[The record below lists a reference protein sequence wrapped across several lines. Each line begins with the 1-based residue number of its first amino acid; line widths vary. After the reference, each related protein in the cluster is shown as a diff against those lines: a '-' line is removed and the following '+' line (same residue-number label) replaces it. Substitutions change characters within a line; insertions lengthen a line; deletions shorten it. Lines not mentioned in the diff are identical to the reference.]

1 MCAAAHHERV
11 LFFRILSDNES
22 MFDHLIDLTYR
33 RNKKEALGFYIASL
47 FLFTAIGAL
56 VASGY
61 ALLTG
66 ANIQNVSGALA
77 SHGEKIGA
85 IIIAIGS
92 AGLGIAILSAK
103 KESRYGFALLALA
116 GGVFSLFGGALLGFI
131 IPAYLTT
138 RPAPETIAPD
148 QDNEIDAMASPH

>member
-1 MCAAAHHERV
+1 
-11 LFFRILSDNES
+11 
-22 MFDHLIDLTYR
+22 MFNNLINLAYR

-56 VASGY
+56 IASAY

-66 ANIQNVSGALA
+66 TNIQNLSGALA
-77 SHGEKIGA
+77 SRGEQIGA

-92 AGLGIAILSAK
+92 GVLAIAILSAK

-116 GGVFSLFGGALLGFI
+116 GGVLSLFGGALLGFI

-138 RPAPETIAPD
+138 RPSPVITAAHDASDTITP
-148 QDNEIDAMASPH
+148 

>member
-1 MCAAAHHERV
+1 MQFKLEPKGGWI
-11 LFFRILSDNES
+11 LFFCILSDNKS
-22 MFDHLIDLTYR
+22 MFNNLINLAYR

-56 VASGY
+56 AASAY

-66 ANIQNVSGALA
+66 THMQNLSDALT
-77 SHGEKIGA
+77 SRGEQIGM
-85 IIIAIGS
+85 IIIAISS
-92 AGLGIAILSAK
+92 AGLAIAILSAK

-116 GGVFSLFGGALLGFI
+116 GGVLSLFGGALLGFI

-138 RPAPETIAPD
+138 RAPPENSTPNNKVDTIIP
-148 QDNEIDAMASPH
+148 PR